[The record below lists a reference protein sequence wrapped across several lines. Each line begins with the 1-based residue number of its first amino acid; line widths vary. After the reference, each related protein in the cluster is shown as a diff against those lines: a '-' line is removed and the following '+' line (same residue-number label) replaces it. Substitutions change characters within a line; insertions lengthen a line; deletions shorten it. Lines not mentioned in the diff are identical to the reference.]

1 MRRSVHS
8 YFAILIGIFII
19 ASGGRV
25 HASATNGT
33 IDPGNTGAY
42 LAKLYQVAGHAG
54 QELEINFGKFTTQS
68 AKNITISDAG
78 IRGYAWSSLAGWIV
92 TNCADTTSGCSS
104 SNGNFKIAVSASGV
118 LSGYA
123 WGENTGWINFG
134 PFTNNSAAQ
143 VKIGSDGAFGGTS
156 GNAGYAW
163 AQNFGW
169 IVFDCTDSNSC
180 VKTDYIPADDR
191 TTDTGGGG
199 GGGGGDGSTPA
210 CSDHID
216 NDGDGFTDYPADIG
230 CVNGLDN
237 DETNTIIVT
246 PPPAACAD
254 GIDNDGDG
262 LIDYP
267 LDPGCDLPSDTD
279 ESNTIVINPQQ
290 FICSDGID
298 NDNDGLIDYPND
310 PGCSDA
316 KDNDETDGSIITT
329 TDDGSGDGG
338 TGTHHTTDDGG
349 GSVIDV
355 VSQVSN
361 IVGHAKSTTVVSVTA
376 LGVVT
381 AVSIAATLVDSP
393 FLFSDLWLLLLRLWA
408 FILSLFGLKK
418 SARWG
423 VVYDAETKQPI
434 DPAYVVLKDMTG
446 KEISTAITDIN
457 GRYGFLVAAGTYTI
471 TAQKTHYQFP
481 SKLLA
486 GRESDE
492 LYKDLYFGEPILVA
506 RQDAVVAKNIP
517 MDPLDFDW
525 NEFIKVR
532 RGITTFFIRHELTIH
547 RVSDA
552 LFAIGF
558 ILSLASLITVQSLT
572 NIIVF
577 GLYVFFAILKG
588 SGVLRPKTSTVL
600 NAEGVPQPFVLVE
613 VVNATIDQ
621 LITKKVA
628 SVYGRFFALVPNGKY
643 YLKISK
649 KSTDP
654 AGGYIPVYTTDPFT
668 VTEGFIHRRIVV

>member
-1 MRRSVHS
+1 MRRIVYIYS
-8 YFAILIGIFII
+8 GICI
-19 ASGGRV
+19 ALALLCGVQYV
-25 HASATNGT
+25 HASDTNGT
-33 IDPGNTGAY
+33 IDPLNAGAY
-42 LAKLYQVAGHAG
+42 LAKLVEVSGHTG
-54 QELEINFGKFTTQS
+54 QELEINFGKFTTQA

-78 IRGYAWSSLAGWIV
+78 VRGFAWSSLAGWIV

-104 SNGNFKIAVSASGV
+104 TNGNFKIAVSSSGV

-134 PFTNNSAAQ
+134 PFTNNNAAQ
-143 VKIGSDGAFGGTS
+143 VKIGADGTFGGTS
-156 GNAGYAW
+156 GTAGYAW

-191 TTDTGGGG
+191 TTDTGDGGG
-199 GGGGGDGSTPA
+199 TGGGGSTPA
-210 CSDHID
+210 CADHID

-230 CVNGLDN
+230 CTSALDT
-237 DETNTIIVT
+237 DETDTIIVT

-279 ESNTIVINPQQ
+279 ESNVIILINPTA

-298 NDNDGLIDYPND
+298 NDGDGLTDYPAD

-329 TDDGSGDGG
+329 TDDGSGHDGG
-338 TGTHHTTDDGG
+338 GTEHTTDTGIK
-349 GSVIDV
+349 SVIDT
-355 VSQVSN
+355 VSHVSRS
-361 IVGHAKSTTVVSVTA
+361 IAGAKGSTAVSISA

-381 AVSIAATLVDSP
+381 AVSIAATLIDSP

-446 KEISTAITDIN
+446 KEVSTAITDIN

-492 LYKDLYFGEPILVA
+492 LYKDLYFGEPIVVA

-517 MDPLDFDW
+517 LDPLDFDW

-532 RGITTFFIRHELTIH
+532 RGITTFFIRHEVTIH

-552 LFAIGF
+552 LFAVGF
-558 ILSLASLITVQSLT
+558 ILSLASFIAVQSVT
-572 NIIVF
+572 NVIVF
-577 GLYVFFAILKG
+577 ALYALFAVLKG
-588 SGVLRPKTSTVL
+588 TGVLRPKTSTVL
-600 NAEGVPQPFVLVE
+600 DKEGAPQPFVLVE

-628 SVYGRFFALVPNGKY
+628 SAYGRFFALVPNGKY

-654 AGGYIPVYTTDPFT
+654 AGGYTPVYTTDPFT